1 LLPEADM
8 RIFRRRGWEI
18 PEREVTPEHAALNR
32 RTLMAAAGAGVM
44 LSGTARAQW
53 LFGRSSS
60 SGDPWARNPAD
71 VPDLPSAMR
80 NTRYQP
86 GRDISAERE
95 PITYNNFYE
104 FGSNKDIWPS
114 AQKMPTRPWTIKV
127 EGMVEKAGEFD
138 VDDLIR
144 RIGVEERV
152 YRLRCVEAWA
162 MTVPWTGF
170 EVAKLL
176 DIVQPLGSA
185 KYLRFETA
193 QVPSAMTGLRQ
204 SWYPW
209 PHIEGCTIEE
219 ARNELAFMPVG
230 IYGKPLPPQN
240 GGPFRVVFPWKYGF
254 KSGKSIARITLTDQR
269 PKSFWETLQGSE
281 YGFWANVNPEVPHPR
296 WSQAT
301 ERLIGSNERVPTRLF
316 NGYGEFVASLYTN
329 LQSER
334 LWA

>member
-1 LLPEADM
+1 M
-8 RIFRRRGWEI
+8 RIFRKRGWEI
-18 PEREVTPEHAALNR
+18 PEREATPEHLVLNR
-32 RTLMAAAGAGVM
+32 RALMAAAGAGAM
-44 LSGTARAQW
+44 LTGEAQAQW
-53 LFGRSSS
+53 LFGRGSSTPA
-60 SGDPWARNPAD
+60 DPWARNPAD
-71 VPDLPSAMR
+71 VPDLPQAMR
-80 NTRYQP
+80 NPRYQP
-86 GRDISAERE
+86 GRALTNERE
-95 PITYNNFYE
+95 PVTYNNFYE
-104 FGSNKDIWPS
+104 FGSDKGIWTV
-114 AQKMPTRPWTIKV
+114 AQRMPTRPWTIKV
-127 EGMVEKAGEFD
+127 EGMVEQPGEFA

-170 EVAKLL
+170 QLSSLL
-176 DIVQPLGSA
+176 DIVKPLGSA
-185 KYLRFETA
+185 KYVRFETA
-193 QVPSAMTGLRQ
+193 ERSPAMTGLRQ

-219 ARNELAFMPVG
+219 AANEMSFMAVG
-230 IYGKPLPPQN
+230 LYGRPLPAQN
-240 GGPFRVVFPWKYGF
+240 GGPLRVLFPWKYGF
-254 KSGKSIARITLTDQR
+254 KSGKSLARITLTDQR

-301 ERLIGSNERVPTRLF
+301 ERLIGTGERVPTRLF
-316 NGYGEFVASLYTN
+316 NGYGEFVAGLYTG

>member
-1 LLPEADM
+1 M
-8 RIFRRRGWEI
+8 RILRRRGWEI
-18 PEREVTPEHAALNR
+18 PEREATPEQAYLNR
-32 RTLMAAAGAGVM
+32 RTLIGAGAGAM
-44 LSGTARAQW
+44 LLPAAAAEAQW
-53 LFGRSSS
+53 LFGRREPAA
-60 SGDPWARNPAD
+60 DPWTRNPAD
-71 VPDLPSAMR
+71 IPDLPPAMR

-86 GRDISAERE
+86 GRDLTGERE
-95 PITYNNFYE
+95 PVTFNNFYE

-114 AQKMPTRPWTIKV
+114 ALKMPTRPWTVKV
-127 EGMVEKAGEFD
+127 DGMVEEPGEFD

-144 RIGVEERV
+144 RIGLEERV

-170 EVAKLL
+170 QLSKLL
-176 DIVQPLGSA
+176 EIVKPLGSA
-185 KYLRFETA
+185 KYVRFETA
-193 QVPSAMTGLRQ
+193 QVQPHMIGLRQ

-219 ARNELAFMPVG
+219 AGNELTFMPVG
-230 IYGKPLPPQN
+230 LYGKPLPAQN
-240 GGPFRVVFPWKYGF
+240 GGPFRVLFPWKYGF
-254 KSGKSIARITLTDQR
+254 KSGKSLARITLTDER

-316 NGYGEFVASLYTN
+316 NGYGEFVADLYTN
-329 LQSER
+329 LQNER